1 MELIDTSINNLSNQN
16 EDLTPTEGN
25 KQQKIDLSQF
35 FIEKNGQSQSLR
47 ESFIIYLLNIFSPFM
62 AITIFL
68 FFFLLALFCLLHL
81 YLKIFL
87 ASFGFI
93 ISLILLF
100 SFIHKIIL
108 VKDIS
113 NKKVLVKLVNYL
125 CLTKKKFN
133 IELEN
138 AHFYIK
144 KVINTSDEGPDT
156 ISYKLFIINDYKNL
170 VDIDL
175 DENIIKNKQLKC
187 IYTFDS
193 LSLGKY
199 GYQELDKVLN
209 DFVGSSSDYKNPL
222 LFDINIY
229 LKEKKIKLDYW
240 GLRKYVKFSD
250 HLFIYYLKGYNM
262 NCHLPCIDITFLF
275 ITGILN
281 FNLFI
286 GAMTMIAINLES
298 KKYDVILKV
307 VIIYFAINLFFYIL
321 YKFCKCLDKTL
332 YRIDFFY
339 SKNFDRIFIG
349 LVKNTEANYI
359 NTFIFQINNINRF
372 IYEKEGNNF
381 NLKVLFKKNEI
392 KQICTLKKQNQN
404 ELEGLLCLLNE
415 RLISNTN
422 HSLNSY
428 EQI

>member
-1 MELIDTSINNLSNQN
+1 
-16 EDLTPTEGN
+16 
-25 KQQKIDLSQF
+25 
-35 FIEKNGQSQSLR
+35 
-47 ESFIIYLLNIFSPFM
+47 
-62 AITIFL
+62 
-68 FFFLLALFCLLHL
+68 
-81 YLKIFL
+81 
-87 ASFGFI
+87 
-93 ISLILLF
+93 
-100 SFIHKIIL
+100 
-108 VKDIS
+108 
-113 NKKVLVKLVNYL
+113 
-125 CLTKKKFN
+125 
-133 IELEN
+133 
-138 AHFYIK
+138 
-144 KVINTSDEGPDT
+144 
-156 ISYKLFIINDYKNL
+156 
-170 VDIDL
+170 
-175 DENIIKNKQLKC
+175 
-187 IYTFDS
+187 
-193 LSLGKY
+193 
-199 GYQELDKVLN
+199 
-209 DFVGSSSDYKNPL
+209 
-222 LFDINIY
+222 
-229 LKEKKIKLDYW
+229 
-240 GLRKYVKFSD
+240 
-250 HLFIYYLKGYNM
+250 M

-372 IYEKEGNNF
+372 IYEKEENNF
-381 NLKVLFKKNEI
+381 NLKVLFKNNEI